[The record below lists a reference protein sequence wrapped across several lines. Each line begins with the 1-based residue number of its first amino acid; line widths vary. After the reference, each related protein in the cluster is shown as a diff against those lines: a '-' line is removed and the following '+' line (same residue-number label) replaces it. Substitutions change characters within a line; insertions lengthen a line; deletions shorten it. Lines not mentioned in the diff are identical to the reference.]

1 MSHSTI
7 QTRKTVVT
15 QTSQA
20 NVTISNPIDSSGNV
34 KVAVENFPLDT
45 SGNIKVDV
53 QNFPSSQNVTVTNT
67 ANVTISNPI
76 DSSGNVKVAVE
87 NFPLDTSGNIKV
99 DVQNFPSSQNVT
111 VTNTV
116 TTQRSESLLG
126 QALGASVS
134 ANTNIFSSNL
144 SASASGRLRI
154 LISVSSA
161 TTVSLILTPSGSTTS
176 YSATLNGGNN
186 LSAGAWYEF
195 DFPVISGDQINFQ
208 VGAAVTVTIR
218 VILVAGG

>member
-53 QNFPSSQNVTVTNT
+53 QNFPSSQ
-67 ANVTISNPI
+67 I

>member
-7 QTRKTVVT
+7 QTRKTVIT
-15 QTSQA
+15 QISQA

-53 QNFPSSQNVTVTNT
+53 QNFPF
-67 ANVTISNPI
+67 

-126 QALGASVS
+126 QALG
-134 ANTNIFSSNL
+134 
-144 SASASGRLRI
+144 
-154 LISVSSA
+154 
-161 TTVSLILTPSGSTTS
+161 
-176 YSATLNGGNN
+176 
-186 LSAGAWYEF
+186 
-195 DFPVISGDQINFQ
+195 
-208 VGAAVTVTIR
+208 
-218 VILVAGG
+218 

>member
-15 QTSQA
+15 QVSQT

-53 QNFPSSQNVTVTNT
+53 QNFPSSQNVTVTNSST
-67 ANVTISNPI
+67 NPVPVSVQNFPSNQQVTVANGTSNPVPV
-76 DSSGNVKVAVE
+76 S
-87 NFPLDTSGNIKV
+87 
-99 DVQNFPSSQNVT
+99 VQNFPSSQNVN

-116 TTQRSESLLG
+116 TTQRSETLLG
-126 QALGASVS
+126 QALGASAS

-208 VGAAVTVTIR
+208 VGASVTVTIR